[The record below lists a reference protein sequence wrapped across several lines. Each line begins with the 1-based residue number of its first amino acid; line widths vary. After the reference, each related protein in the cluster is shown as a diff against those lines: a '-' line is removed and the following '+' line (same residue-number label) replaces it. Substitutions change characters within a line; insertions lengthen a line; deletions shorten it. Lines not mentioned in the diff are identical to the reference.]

1 MREKV
6 YNMKRDMIKNN
17 RRSAAFIVLSISV
30 GLWCLLFSFPP
41 TLIPQERP
49 ANGRPNVLLITIDT
63 LRADRLSC
71 YGYRRLETSAIDR
84 FAADSML
91 FTKAFAHTTTTLP
104 SHVNILLGTTP
115 LSHGVHD
122 NFNFIVP
129 GGALTLA
136 EHLKKFGFL
145 TGAVIGAYPLD
156 SRFGLDQGFDTYDD
170 DYEREG
176 SHLFAAGERNAK
188 AVVDKSIAW
197 IDNHGSPWFLWAHI
211 FDPHDPYDPP
221 EPFRT
226 RFKDRLYDGEIAY
239 ADQEL
244 ARLFGHLAERDL
256 LKRTVIVL
264 TGDHGESLG
273 EHGEKTHGYLAYNTT
288 LWIPLIIHIPGF
300 SKGRCEQNVA
310 HIDIF
315 PTICDALEIEKPSTL
330 QGVSLLPALRGKNVP
345 KQPVYFE
352 SLYPFYNRGWAPLSG
367 YIDDQEKFIDSPHP
381 ELFDLKED
389 FNEQRNLLG
398 RKDADR
404 HRKNLGDLAMRMS
417 ASSSAQE
424 KRPLDREA
432 MERLR
437 SLGYISTPSGKPKKA
452 YGPEDDVKTLLPF
465 FNRTLE
471 AMDIFKSGNI
481 RQGIDV
487 LKEIITAEKNVDL
500 AYSYLAGMYKELG
513 ELSEGIEVL
522 KLGLQRLP
530 ESYEI
535 FFTYIRFLEAAGR
548 YEEVIQAV
556 DETRLSQTDIDPD
569 VWIAQGNAFLLKGSL
584 EKALAAYRRAQS
596 IDPEYADVYD
606 GLGKV
611 SLSSYLKTHDSASLE
626 ESVAHFTKAVELDP
640 RFVSAYHG
648 LGVAYRYGADLEKAI
663 GLWEKALQIDPGF
676 GESLYELGNTYLA
689 RGEKA
694 KALRCLERFRKQFGD
709 SLPLEEKK
717 ALDALIQRAKIG
729 S

>member
-1 MREKV
+1 
-6 YNMKRDMIKNN
+6 MIKNN
-17 RRSAAFIVLSISV
+17 KRSAAFIVLSVSQW
-30 GLWCLLFSFPP
+30 LWCLLFSFPP

-49 ANGRPNVLLITIDT
+49 VNGRPNVLLITIDT

-71 YGYRRLETSAIDR
+71 YGYRGLETSTIDR

-129 GGALTLA
+129 GGTLTLA
-136 EHLKKFGFL
+136 EYLKKFGYL

-176 SHLFAAGERNAK
+176 SHKLAAGERSAK

-197 IDNHGSPWFLWAHI
+197 IDSHGSPWFLWAHV

-226 RFKDRLYDGEIAY
+226 QFKDRLYDGEIAY

-244 ARLFGHLAERDL
+244 GRLFGHLTEKGL
-256 LKRTVIVL
+256 LKRTVVVL

-288 LWIPLIIHIPGF
+288 LWIPLIIYIPGL
-300 SKGRCEQNVA
+300 SKGRYEQNVA

-330 QGVSLLPALRGKNVP
+330 QGVSLLPALRGKNPP

-352 SLYPFYNRGWAPLSG
+352 SLYPFYNRGWAPLNG
-367 YIDDQEKFIDSPHP
+367 YIDDQEKFIDSPNP
-381 ELFDLKED
+381 ELYDLKED

-398 RKDADR
+398 RNEADR
-404 HRKNLGDLAMRMS
+404 NRKNLGELVMRMS
-417 ASSSAQE
+417 ASSTAQE
-424 KRPLDREA
+424 KRRLDREA

-437 SLGYISTPSGKPKKA
+437 SLGYISTPSGKPKKT

-471 AMDIFKSGNI
+471 AMDVFKSGNI
-481 RQGIDV
+481 GQGLDM
-487 LKEIITAEKNVDL
+487 LKGIITAEKNIDL

-513 ELSEGIEVL
+513 QSSEGIEVL

-535 FFTYIRFLEAAGR
+535 FFTYISFLEAAGR

-556 DETRLSQTDIDPD
+556 DETRLPQTDIDPD
-569 VWIAQGNAFLLKGSL
+569 VWIAQGNAFLLKGNL
-584 EKALAAYRRAQS
+584 DKALTAYRRAHS

-626 ESVAHFTKAVELDP
+626 ESIAYFTKAVELDP

-648 LGVAYRYGADLEKAI
+648 LGVAYRHRADLDKAV
-663 GLWEKALQIDPGF
+663 GFWEKALQIDPDF
-676 GESLYELGNTYLA
+676 AESLYELGNAYLA

-709 SLPLEEKK
+709 SLPPEERK
-717 ALDALIQRAKIG
+717 ALDVLIQKAKNG
-729 S
+729 T